1 MNLQKVLDKQKKVV
15 EGEHRDQ
22 LKRLV
27 PVAEFALTLLSA
39 NPPMGDITNT
49 QPKEYEALALKLQQR
64 FLDENIGWVER
75 YEVFKLVQQAVDFL
89 KVTTLDH
96 LEKSFNFASNKLWG
110 GKDLMDVKMQDIDN
124 VLKG

>member
-1 MNLQKVLDKQKKVV
+1 
-15 EGEHRDQ
+15 
-22 LKRLV
+22 
-27 PVAEFALTLLSA
+27 
-39 NPPMGDITNT
+39 MGDITNT